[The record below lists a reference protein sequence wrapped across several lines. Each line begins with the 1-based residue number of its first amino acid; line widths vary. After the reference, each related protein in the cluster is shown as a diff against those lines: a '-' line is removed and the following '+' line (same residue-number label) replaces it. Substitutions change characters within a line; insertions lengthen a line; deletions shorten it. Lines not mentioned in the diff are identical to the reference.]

1 MGTLEN
7 YFTRIT
13 ELLDRIIKEQQDN
26 IDRAA
31 AEIVKRLKEDRLVY
45 VIGTGAHSMMV
56 AMEMFKRAGGIS
68 QISPLFPPGLGDFE
82 GHPKTERLAGYASL
96 ALDYYKVEKGDVLII
111 ANVNGINSLTIDC
124 ALECKRRGITSIGIT
139 SSMFAKGVEN
149 DIPARHPSNENL
161 CDIADIVIDAYVPPG
176 DALVEIEGVDV
187 PVGPGSTYPMV
198 FIANSIVL
206 RVIEMQIEQGM
217 TPEVRKSGNLKGGLE
232 RSKALFDP
240 KYYHRIKHY

>member
-82 GHPKTERLAGYASL
+82 GHPKTERLTGYAALS
-96 ALDYYKVEKGDVLII
+96 LDYYKVEKGDVLII

-139 SSMFAKGVEN
+139 SSMFSRGC
-149 DIPARHPSNENL
+149 PAGNRRRGRP
-161 CDIADIVIDAYVPPG
+161 C
-176 DALVEIEGVDV
+176 
-187 PVGPGSTYPMV
+187 GPGLDLSYGLYRQLHC
-198 FIANSIVL
+198 A
-206 RVIEMQIEQGM
+206 
-217 TPEVRKSGNLKGGLE
+217 SGDRNAD
-232 RSKALFDP
+232 RAWYDS
-240 KYYHRIKHY
+240 

>member
-1 MGTLEN
+1 MGTLERYSN
-7 YFTRIT
+7 KIVG
-13 ELLDRIIKEQQDN
+13 LLDRIIKEQSNN

-31 AEIVKRLKEDRLVY
+31 AEIVKRLREDRLIH

-82 GHPKTERLAGYASL
+82 GHPKTERLVGYAAL
-96 ALDYYKVEKGDVLII
+96 ALDYYKVEEGDVLII

-124 ALECKRRGITSIGIT
+124 ALECRRRGITSIAIT
-139 SSMFAKGVEN
+139 SSSFSEGVEKG
-149 DIPARHPSNENL
+149 IPARHPSDQNL
-161 CDIADIVIDAYVPPG
+161 CDLADIVIDAYVPPG
-176 DALVEIEGVDV
+176 DALLKIEGVDV

-198 FIANSIVL
+198 FIANCIVL

-232 RSKALFDP
+232 RSRAMFDP
-240 KYYHRIKHY
+240 KYYQRIKHY

>member
-1 MGTLEN
+1 MGTLERYSN
-7 YFTRIT
+7 KIVG
-13 ELLDRIIKEQQDN
+13 LLDRIIKEQSNN

-31 AEIVKRLKEDRLVY
+31 TEIVRRLREDRLIH

-82 GHPKTERLAGYASL
+82 GHPKTERLVGYAAL
-96 ALDYYKVEKGDVLII
+96 ALDYYKVEEGDVLII

-124 ALECKRRGITSIGIT
+124 ALECRRRGITSIAIT
-139 SSMFAKGVEN
+139 SSSFSEGVEKG
-149 DIPARHPSNENL
+149 IPARHPSDQNL
-161 CDIADIVIDAYVPPG
+161 CDLADIVIDAYVPPG
-176 DALVEIEGVDV
+176 DALLKIEGVDV

-198 FIANSIVL
+198 FIANCIVL

-232 RSKALFDP
+232 RSRAMFDP
-240 KYYHRIKHY
+240 KYYQRIKHY